1 MAIQVNGCTVID
13 DDRNIVNAGDIRVGL
28 VTITGS
34 NGNIQTSGTITG
46 VGYSVIGVG
55 YTVFPGAG
63 TTGVDPR
70 QAGQIVLSFPT
81 SVSRG
86 TGTINLRTVSVG
98 GSVFKSYNV
107 ATASSITVL
116 NNTFS
121 LNLFEFSPASG
132 TTTPVLPYNKQIF
145 VEIPS
150 TAITGFIGLN
160 TTGADSYSFTTSLG
174 AELGEAFEGGNLICR
189 FGAVNWI
196 AAPATSE
203 VSRNWYCREDA
214 STRAQQVSG
223 CAGWFVPTCNQLQNP
238 GTNCKIYWAPG
249 SNEFYW
255 SSTQANNDYGWG
267 IWIDNAGSC
276 IGNCFGSK
284 PQTRCVRSFRCV
296 TY

>member
-46 VGYSVIGVG
+46 AGYSVAGVG
-55 YTVFPGAG
+55 FTISPGAG
-63 TTGVDPR
+63 VTNVDPR
-70 QAGQIVLSFPT
+70 ITGQIVLSFPT

-121 LNLFEFSPASG
+121 IDLFSLNATLG
-132 TTTPVLPYNKQIF
+132 TSIPVLPFNRQIF

-150 TAITGFIGLN
+150 TAINGFVGLN
-160 TTGADSYSFTTSLG
+160 TTGADSYSFTTFG
-174 AELGEAFEGGNLICR
+174 GNLGEAFEGGFLICR
-189 FGAVNWI
+189 AGSVNWVVS
-196 AAPATSE
+196 PFSSQ
-203 VSRNWYCREDA
+203 VSRTWYCRDD
-214 STRAQQVSG
+214 SNIRAQQVSG
-223 CAGWFVPTCNQLQNP
+223 CTGWFVPTCGQLQNP
-238 GTNCKIYWAPG
+238 GYTCRQYWDSFNNA
-249 SNEFYW
+249 FYW
-255 SSTQANNDYGWG
+255 SSTELDGAQACVV
-267 IWIDNAGSC
+267 SF
-276 IGNCFGSK
+276 GNGAVSWDTKANTC
-284 PQTRCVRSFRCV
+284 CVRSFRCV